1 MSEETSEGKR
11 WKSVLVQ
18 CGVGLYG
25 AIGGVYLARF
35 GGLIILFQQE
45 PRSSW
50 LAQWFASYDST
61 WIVNFGLWVL
71 AATLVAVW
79 LDFALG
85 ARRLWARLSGA
96 LVFGIFLFRATGH
109 SGWWSTD
116 PMSWWSRPATKLIAA
131 ATVSIL
137 VLALLPA
144 VRRFWPLLK
153 PKSFSFGRILVYLLP
168 LLAMLPA
175 WSFNIAMRAKM
186 RPLGERVSQVQLPV
200 PPGAESAVERD
211 DRVWKTLTFTLRERY
226 PAATAARFYQ
236 QHFTAEGWHQD
247 YQSDWTDGGGYSP
260 RGSQATMS
268 YLQGWNSPDGVL
280 RCLLSIE
287 YQTPWGT
294 DPRLP
299 LAEWQDDWLEVQDVT
314 VAIMPREPPFGPG

>member
-1 MSEETSEGKR
+1 MNEEISKAKR

-18 CGVGLYG
+18 CAVGLYG

-35 GGLIILFQQE
+35 GGLTILFQQE

-50 LAQWFASYDST
+50 LAQWFASHDPT

-79 LDFALG
+79 LDFALR

-96 LVFGIFLFRATGH
+96 LVFGIFLFQAIRD
-109 SGWWSTD
+109 SGWGSTD
-116 PMSWWSRPATKLIAA
+116 PMSWWSRPATKVIAA
-131 ATVSIL
+131 AIASVL
-137 VLALLPA
+137 VLALFPA
-144 VRRFWPLLK
+144 VRRFRPLLK
-153 PKSFSFGRILVYLLP
+153 PKSLSFGRILVYVLP

-186 RPLGERVSQVQLPV
+186 RPLGERISQVQLPM
-200 PPGAESAVERD
+200 PPDAESVVESGGP
-211 DRVWKTLTFTLRERY
+211 VAKVVSFTLRERY
-226 PAATAARFYQ
+226 PSAAVAQFYQ

-247 YQSDWTDGGGYSP
+247 YQSDWKDSGGYSP
-260 RGSQATMS
+260 RGSQARIGYM
-268 YLQGWNSPDGVL
+268 QGWNSPDGAL
-280 RCLLSIE
+280 HCLLSIE
-287 YQTPWGT
+287 YQAPWGT

-299 LAEWQDDWLEVQDVT
+299 LAEWQDDWLQVQHVT